1 MSTYYRREER
11 DVRERDWDTRSTIS
25 RRDDRREE
33 DSGYVTKKVYRIP
46 ASSGIDDD
54 RRTTVGSGSHRGSD
68 RDRDQ
73 AYTTET
79 RVIRRAVE
87 PEPEPE
93 IERREIRITE
103 RSRERPRE
111 EPVRERVVYRERE
124 DDRLAPYRPIMRED
138 DFRDS
143 RGELA
148 RYSRET
154 DYYPAPPQPIIIRQ
168 EPQQIIIHEAPRAPI
183 TVPEPRRE
191 EDFQM
196 VQRSEVRESQKSTV
210 GSDHRTER
218 PRKDRDDEEE
228 DYYYERRVK
237 RVDRDDEYEDRRS
250 RRERD
255 VSPGSSISQRD
266 NHRRRYSS
274 EDSYDYVRKEEY
286 GYGDDEEPRHRRH
299 LAEGAIAGLGAA
311 EILRHHREKESGE
324 KGSRRGRVGKD
335 LGAAALGVAGAEAV
349 SRARSA
355 YRSRSRRRS
364 RDRDDDHREGRRR
377 RKGERERS
385 RSRSESH
392 SRAKKLAGLGLGAAA
407 VAAAAAYANKQHK
420 AKNERQS
427 RSRHRQ
433 GSVDETVTTDDARD
447 PSHRKKKIA
456 QAGLAGAA
464 VAGLVERAR
473 SKSKGR
479 ERSKSKIRQGIPIA
493 AAGLGSAAIAG
504 LYEKNQATKKE
515 KDARRDERAER
526 RAHRERSRS
535 VGYGPDGSR
544 EMATPVPGEPGM
556 IEYGDG
562 QVYGGVPDYGRPA
575 SQQGYYGNHED
586 AMVPAAAAGGAAAY
600 AARERE
606 RSLSGSDEESRRRR
620 RHRRRKSD
628 SRSRSRNRDI
638 ATAGLAAGAGALAAT
653 EHEKKKAARKEERR
667 REKQR
672 EYSPASAEIEADK
685 I

>member
-11 DVRERDWDTRSTIS
+11 DTRERDWDTRSS
-25 RRDDRREE
+25 VSRREE

-54 RRTTVGSGSHRGSD
+54 RRTIVGGGSHRGSD

-93 IERREIRITE
+93 VERREIRITE

-111 EPVRERVVYRERE
+111 EPVRERIVYRERE
-124 DDRLAPYRPIMRED
+124 DDRLAPYRPVMRED

-168 EPQQIIIHEAPRAPI
+168 EPQQIIIQEAPRAPI
-183 TVPEPRRE
+183 TVPERRE

-196 VQRSEVRESQKSTV
+196 VQRSEVRESQKSVV

-237 RVDRDDEYEDRRS
+237 RVDRDDDYDDRRS
-250 RRERD
+250 RRERE
-255 VSPGSSISQRD
+255 VSPGSSVSQRD
-266 NHRRRYSS
+266 NHHRKRYSS

-286 GYGDDEEPRHRRH
+286 GYDDEEEPRHRRH
-299 LAEGAIAGLGAA
+299 LAEGAIAGIGAA
-311 EILRHHREKESGE
+311 EILRHHREKGSGE

-335 LGAAALGVAGAEAV
+335 LGAAALGAVGAEAV

-364 RDRDDDHREGRRR
+364 RDRDEDDREGRHR
-377 RKGERERS
+377 RKGGRERSRS

-392 SRAKKLAGLGLGAAA
+392 SRVKKLAGLGLGAAA
-407 VAAAAAYANKQHK
+407 VAAAAAYANKQRK
-420 AKNERQS
+420 NKNERQS

-433 GSVDETVTTDDARD
+433 GSVDESVPPDDARD
-447 PSHRKKKIA
+447 PKHRNTKIA

-473 SKSKGR
+473 SKSKGGNR
-479 ERSKSKIRQGIPIA
+479 DRSKSRLRQGLPIA

-504 LYEKNQATKKE
+504 LYERNQAGKKE
-515 KDARRDERAER
+515 KEARREDRAER

-535 VGYGPDGSR
+535 VGYGPDGNR
-544 EMATPVPGEPGM
+544 EMAAPPPGEPGM

-562 QVYGGVPDYGRPA
+562 QVYSGVPDYGRPA

-600 AARERE
+600 GAARERE

-628 SRSRSRNRDI
+628 SRSRSRNRD
-638 ATAGLAAGAGALAAT
+638 GLVT
-653 EHEKKKAARKEERR
+653 EGMDHDQRKAARKEERR
-667 REKQR
+667 RERQR
-672 EYSPASAEIEADK
+672 K
-685 I
+685 

>member
-11 DVRERDWDTRSTIS
+11 DVRERDWDTRSAVS

-54 RRTTVGSGSHRGSD
+54 RRTIVGSGSHRGSD
-68 RDRDQ
+68 RDREQ

-79 RVIRRAVE
+79 RVVRRVVE

-93 IERREIRITE
+93 LERREIRITE

-111 EPVRERVVYRERE
+111 EPVRERIIYRERE
-124 DDRLAPYRPIMRED
+124 DDRLAPYRPMMRED
-138 DFRDS
+138 EFRDS

-154 DYYPAPPQPIIIRQ
+154 DFYPPPPQPIIIRQ
-168 EPQQIIIHEAPRAPI
+168 EPQQIIIQEAPRAPI

-210 GSDHRTER
+210 GSEHRTER

-237 RVDRDDEYEDRRS
+237 RVDREDDYDDRRS
-250 RRERD
+250 RRERE

-266 NHRRRYSS
+266 TQHRRRYSS

-286 GYGDDEEPRHRRH
+286 GYEDDEEPRHRRH
-299 LAEGAIAGLGAA
+299 LAEGAIAGIGAA
-311 EILRHHREKESGE
+311 ELLRHHSEKQSGE

-335 LGAAALGVAGAEAV
+335 LGAAALGAVGAEAV

-364 RDRDDDHREGRRR
+364 RDRDEDDDHHREGRRR

-407 VAAAAAYANKQHK
+407 VAAAAAYANKQRK
-420 AKNERQS
+420 QKNERQS

-433 GSVDETVTTDDARD
+433 GSVDETVTTTDDARD
-447 PSHRKKKIA
+447 PKHRNTKIA

-479 ERSKSKIRQGIPIA
+479 ERSKSRIRQGIPIA

-504 LYEKNQATKKE
+504 LYERNQAGKKE
-515 KDARRDERAER
+515 KEARREERAER

-535 VGYGPDGSR
+535 VGYGPDGNR
-544 EMATPVPGEPGM
+544 EMAAAPVPGEPGM
-556 IEYGDG
+556 IEYGEG
-562 QVYGGVPDYGRPA
+562 QVYSGVPDYGRPA

-586 AMVPAAAAGGAAAY
+586 AMVPAAAAAAGGAAAY
-600 AARERE
+600 GAARERE

-628 SRSRSRNRDI
+628 SRSRSRNRDPG
-638 ATAGLAAGAGALAAT
+638 AGLS
-653 EHEKKKAARKEERR
+653 EHEQRKAARKEERR

-672 EYSPASAEIEADK
+672 E
-685 I
+685 